1 MKGAVQL
8 KVTRVPTGTMDAEE
22 TFATSVGVSVTLGL
36 IDNCNIVNHGI
47 DLKTILSILI

>member
-8 KVTRVPTGTMDAEE
+8 KVTRVPIGTVDAEE

-47 DLKTILSILI
+47 DLKIILSILI